1 MALLPSTGG
10 RAGLLSTDVL
20 DLHVTEHGTNA
31 RVVTVGGEIDA
42 LTAPELGVL
51 LTAQLAAAP
60 LVVVDLERVRFLGSA
75 GLSVL
80 FAANERATRE
90 NRYLW
95 LVFPH
100 RGMVNRALEVT
111 GLYEQFNVAET
122 VAAALINSL

>member
-1 MALLPSTGG
+1 MAPLPSTQG
-10 RAGLLSTDVL
+10 RAGPLSTSVL
-20 DLHVTEHGTNA
+20 DLHVTEHGTDA

-90 NRYLW
+90 SRYL
-95 LVFPH
+95 
-100 RGMVNRALEVT
+100 
-111 GLYEQFNVAET
+111 
-122 VAAALINSL
+122 

>member
-1 MALLPSTGG
+1 MAQLPSTLG
-10 RAGLLSTDVL
+10 RAGPLSSDVL
-20 DLHVTEHGTNA
+20 DLQVTEHGPHV

-42 LTAPELGVL
+42 LTAPELDAL
-51 LTAQLAAAP
+51 LTAQLAAAS

-80 FAANERATRE
+80 LAAKELATRE

-95 LVFPH
+95 LVVPR
-100 RGMVNRALEVT
+100 RGMANQALETT
-111 GLYEQFNVAET
+111 GLGEQFNVAET